1 MKLDAN
7 LTPGAWHRTP
17 DGGFTTTHKRTLLEN
32 QIRRHE
38 IEITA
43 LSMASA
49 KYFEE
54 RPKVFTEKEI
64 VYRSQYGEKWL

>member
-1 MKLDAN
+1 MSLLDVK
-7 LTPGAWHRTP
+7 TPSVWSSAFGVS
-17 DGGFTTTHKRTLLEN
+17 FTTTHKRTLLEN

>member
-17 DGGFTTTHKRTLLEN
+17 AGRFTTTHKRTLLEN

-49 KYFEE
+49 KYFATN
-54 RPKVFTEKEI
+54 VDITDI
-64 VYRSQYGEKWL
+64 QYKAPWDIIGIKHE